1 MATRSRLK
9 AEKLEATKDKR
20 PFAKSTHIRMS
31 SSKVRIVLDNI
42 RGKNALDAVAIMEAS
57 KQVAAEPI
65 LKVLQ
70 SAIANA
76 ENNKGLNRDSLIVA
90 ECFTTQGPQLKRI
103 MTRAK
108 GSADQIL
115 KKTCHITIVLD
126 EAK

>member
-1 MATRSRLK
+1 MATRTRLK
-9 AEKLEATKDKR
+9 AEKLAETKDKR
-20 PFAKSTHIRMS
+20 PFAKASHIRMS
-31 SSKVRIVLDNI
+31 PSKVRIVLDNI
-42 RGKNALDAVAIMEAS
+42 RGKNALDAVAILENA
-57 KQVAAEPI
+57 KQIAGDPI
-65 LKVLQ
+65 LKVLK

-76 ENNKGLNRDSLIVA
+76 ENNKGMNRDSLVVA
-90 ECFTTQGPQLKRI
+90 ECFTTSGPMLKRI